1 MKKPAEQDLL
11 PPLRDSNPSLGNRSS
26 GLLSWLTEPIAG
38 MFFLPL
44 TGLWVLGW
52 DWLLFSNDVGTL
64 GLATPLTVTLG
75 FFAGAIGAYQI
86 QRRFAGDDKS
96 QAWVKALLAGLVVG
110 VPFPLAGT
118 VVGGWILAKSGL
130 LCWRERVL
138 GSARK

>member
-1 MKKPAEQDLL
+1 MKKPSEQVLL
-11 PPLRDSNPSLGNRSS
+11 PPLRATNPSLGNRGS

-38 MFFLPL
+38 VLFLPL

-52 DWLLFSNDVGTL
+52 DWLLFSGDVGTV
-64 GLATPLTVTLG
+64 GTATPLTVLIG
-75 FFAGAIGAYQI
+75 FLAGSIGAYRI
-86 QRRFAGDDKS
+86 QTHFAGDNRS

-130 LCWRERVL
+130 LGWRERLL
-138 GSARK
+138 GAVRK